1 VAGIK
6 RMIVHENFD
15 YDTATND
22 ICLLELQEIGRPSP
36 VTDYLTIFNLVFLP
50 DRKKTWTKQL

>member
-22 ICLLELQEIGRPSP
+22 ICLLELQEIGRQKIEANFPP
-36 VTDYLTIFNLVFLP
+36 
-50 DRKKTWTKQL
+50 